1 MSSTPSGE
9 HTPASHPRPHHARP
23 VDGAGRQASRP
34 AASSSR
40 PHKDKIKKTTIIR
53 PDRMNLIGAIVM
65 FLIFLIFVGYKP
77 AYLFWVLIFPILFAV
92 WVLRARTEIS
102 PTGITARYLLRS
114 SRTLSWDD
122 FSGIQFSRGGRAYA
136 VPNTSNQ
143 ETADQA
149 AGRARTSRPRHKG
162 DTIALPGVTFNN
174 LPKLAKASGGL
185 IPDPVTPGR
194 NRDEDELTT
203 VNRDGYA
210 VVKTKEE
217 ATREHN
223 ATLIAAEMER
233 RRAARHS
240 NPGEPD
246 EPATPGDTPET
257 SHRDQSDTPKKPDQ
271 E

>member
-9 HTPASHPRPHHARP
+9 HNPGSHPRPHHARP
-23 VDGAGRQASRP
+23 AQGAGRQASRP
-34 AASSSR
+34 AASS
-40 PHKDKIKKTTIIR
+40 PHTQKEKIRKTTTIR

-102 PTGITARYLLRS
+102 PAGVTARYLFRS
-114 SRTLSWDD
+114 SRTLSWED

-136 VPNTSNQ
+136 VPTVPNQ
-143 ETADQA
+143 ETTDQA
-149 AGRARTSRPRHKG
+149 AQRTRTSRPNRKR
-162 DTIALPGVTFNN
+162 DTISLPGVTFNN

-194 NRDEDELTT
+194 HRDDDELTT

-210 VVKTKEE
+210 VIKTHEE

-223 ATLIAAEMER
+223 AKLIAAEIER
-233 RRAARHS
+233 RRSAHHS
-240 NPGEPD
+240 TPD
-246 EPATPGDTPET
+246 ETLET
-257 SHRDQSDTPKKPDQ
+257 SHRDRSDTPENPDQ
-271 E
+271 G

>member
-9 HTPASHPRPHHARP
+9 HTPGSHPRPHHARP
-23 VDGAGRQASRP
+23 SQGAGRQASRP
-34 AASSSR
+34 AASSPR
-40 PHKDKIKKTTIIR
+40 TQKEKIRTTTTIR
-53 PDRMNLIGAIVM
+53 PDRMNLIGAIVT

-102 PTGITARYLLRS
+102 PTGITARYLFRS

-136 VPNTSNQ
+136 VPNRPDQGTS
-143 ETADQA
+143 DQA
-149 AGRARTSRPRHKG
+149 AEHGRTSRPRQKR

-194 NRDEDELTT
+194 NRDDDELTT

-210 VVKTKEE
+210 VVKTREE

-223 ATLIAAEMER
+223 AKLIAAEMER
-233 RRAARHS
+233 RRAAQHS
-240 NPGEPD
+240 TSD
-246 EPATPGDTPET
+246 ETSET
-257 SHRDQSDTPKKPDQ
+257 SHRDQSDTPEKPDQ
-271 E
+271 D

>member
-9 HTPASHPRPHHARP
+9 HTPGPHPHPHHARP
-23 VDGAGRQASRP
+23 AQGAGRQASRP
-34 AASSSR
+34 AGSSPR
-40 PHKDKIKKTTIIR
+40 TQKEKIRKTTTIR

-102 PTGITARYLLRS
+102 PSGITTRYLFRS

-136 VPNTSNQ
+136 VPNVPNQ
-143 ETADQA
+143 RTTDQA
-149 AGRARTSRPRHKG
+149 AEHARTSRPRQKR

-194 NRDEDELTT
+194 NRDDDELTT

-210 VVKTKEE
+210 VVKTREE

-223 ATLIAAEMER
+223 AKLIAAEMER
-233 RRAARHS
+233 RRSADHS
-240 NPGEPD
+240 NSD
-246 EPATPGDTPET
+246 ETPET
-257 SHRDQSDTPKKPDQ
+257 SHRDQSDIPKKPDQ
-271 E
+271 S